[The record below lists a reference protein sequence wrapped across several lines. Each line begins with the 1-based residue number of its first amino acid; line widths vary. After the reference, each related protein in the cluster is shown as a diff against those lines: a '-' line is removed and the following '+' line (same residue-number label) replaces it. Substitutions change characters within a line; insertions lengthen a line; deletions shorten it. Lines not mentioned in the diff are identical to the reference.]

1 MERELRR
8 SQNML
13 VCVGTGVITFGF
25 WSLIKGV
32 MMLILYKDHLTELV
46 EAAASPGV
54 SAKTIYD
61 IFLVL
66 MGIMVFI
73 DLLIR
78 LYVGLSARKDGME
91 KSIRKHR
98 GYPVFTLILA
108 VVSTISLVVDL
119 VQFIEIFETVLDGV
133 VTIFIDFTS
142 LVMSIELFVGTIKVN
157 NLKRKISETK
167 AEEVAA

>member
-1 MERELRR
+1 MRQSPLIIKMRR
-8 SQNML
+8 D
-13 VCVGTGVITFGF
+13 GYGKRITQKPEYAGLCGDR
-25 WSLIKGV
+25 S
-32 MMLILYKDHLTELV
+32 DHLRVLESHQ
-46 EAAASPGV
+46 AAASPGV

-108 VVSTISLVVDL
+108 VVSTISLVVDC

-142 LVMSIELFVGTIKVN
+142 LVMSIELFAGTIKVN